1 MTDLSEY
8 TQLIGEISSAY
19 GLTGQLWVFPHTD
32 YPERF
37 LELKSVMVGDKL
49 LQINSATLNKGRV
62 IVKFKGIDHINDA
75 EKLKGERVYIKSAD
89 KIELNEDEYFYEDLM
104 AMDVVTES
112 GEDLDKIINIIKTG
126 ANDVYET
133 DIAMIPAVK
142 EFVKSIDIVNKK
154 MVVIDR
160 KGLKKADL

>member
-37 LELKSVMVGDKL
+37 LELKSVMVAGKL

-75 EKLKGERVYIKSAD
+75 EKLKGERVYIKSTD

-104 AMDVVTES
+104 AMNIFTES
-112 GEDLDKIINIIKTG
+112 GEDLGKIINIIKTG

-142 EFVKSIDIVNKK
+142 EFVKSIDIVSKK

-160 KGLKKADL
+160 KGIKKADL